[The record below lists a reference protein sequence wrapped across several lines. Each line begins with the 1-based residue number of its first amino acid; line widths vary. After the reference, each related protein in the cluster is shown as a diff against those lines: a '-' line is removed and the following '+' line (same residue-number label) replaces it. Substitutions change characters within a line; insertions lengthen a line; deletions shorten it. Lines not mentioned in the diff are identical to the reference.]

1 MSTSCAIP
9 TTPRPRVPLGRDWR
23 RAFRRCALRTA
34 SATTGRHVTT
44 EKEAQA
50 ALRKAEADAAH
61 GQKMEALGQL
71 TGGVA
76 HDFNNLLMIVSGFI
90 PRLKARAQ
98 GDARAQEAVQAIEIA
113 AQRGASLTRQLLSF
127 ARRQPINPTA
137 VKVSDRIDTLRALLT
152 GTVGPQIVLT
162 VEADPDIWPVTVDA
176 NEFELALLNLVLN
189 ARDAIGRDGT
199 IALST
204 RNVVLQGSETPEKL
218 TGEFVAVSVSD
229 TGHGIAADILAKVF
243 DPFFT
248 TKQADKGT
256 GLGLSQVHG
265 FTHQSGGTAV

>member
-1 MSTSCAIP
+1 QFVRQHGQLARTTGDLEERTRERDRIWSVSEDLLGVSTFDGYFIALNPAWSRMLGWTEGEVRRQHVDQLRHPDDAEASRAARARLAAGVP
-9 TTPRPRVPLGRDWR
+9 TVRIENRFRHKDGGWR
-23 RAFRRCALRTA
+23 WIAWTMTA
-34 SATTGRHVTT
+34 DQGLIYVAGRHVTT

-152 GTVGPQIVLT
+152 GTV
-162 VEADPDIWPVTVDA
+162 
-176 NEFELALLNLVLN
+176 
-189 ARDAIGRDGT
+189 
-199 IALST
+199 
-204 RNVVLQGSETPEKL
+204 
-218 TGEFVAVSVSD
+218 
-229 TGHGIAADILAKVF
+229 
-243 DPFFT
+243 
-248 TKQADKGT
+248 
-256 GLGLSQVHG
+256 
-265 FTHQSGGTAV
+265 